1 MVVIE
6 REPKICAITCSFTFN
21 EKLDYNTLEA
31 KVCEA
36 FDAYD
41 ESGVFVYPKK
51 KTKVKSQLHIPLELE
66 VAGRKVFYRC
76 RYERYVSRNGELRSN
91 FLNQTCF
98 YYKTEANKN
107 RCFKFFRNGKVH
119 VTGFNDLDDMD
130 NTVKEFYGK
139 LTELVTDKVVV
150 PTVEMRTLHMVNMTM
165 KFKANFRM
173 EVLSMH
179 FQKPEFGLHVHFEA
193 ELYVGMIL
201 TAPDFKFLVF
211 RSGSVIITGTKSVEK
226 AMEGY
231 SRLLQL
237 LESAER
243 ANLLKDTQSLIT
255 HLH

>member
-6 REPKICAITCSFTFN
+6 REPRICAITCSFTFV
-21 EKLDYNTLEA
+21 EKLDYAALEA

-41 ESGVFVYPKK
+41 ESDVFEYPKK
-51 KTKVKSQLHIPLELE
+51 LTKVKSQLHIPLELE
-66 VAGRKVFYRC
+66 VARRRVFYRC
-76 RYERYVSRNGELRSN
+76 RYERYQSRNGELRSN

-98 YYKTEANKN
+98 YYTTESNKK
-107 RCFKFFRNGKVH
+107 RCFKFFRNGKIH
-119 VTGFNDLDDMD
+119 VTGFNDLEDMD
-130 NTVKEFYGK
+130 YTVKEFYGK
-139 LTELVTDKVVV
+139 LTELITDKVFV
-150 PTVEMRTLHMVNMTM
+150 PTVATRTLHMVNMTI
-165 KFKANFRM
+165 KFKAYFRM

-226 AMEGY
+226 AMEGC
-231 SRLLQL
+231 SRLVQL

-243 ANLLKDTQSLIT
+243 ANLLKDEPSTV
-255 HLH
+255 